1 MINNYNYKY
10 QHYKQYKL
18 LYEMFLFLLGY
29 YCLQK
34 NDINFMEFSMGLYIL
49 NQYYY
54 IKKFLKLLKSLKFL
68 NKNKK
73 MLKTIVKVQ
82 NKYLL
87 HY

>member
-1 MINNYNYKY
+1 MISFNHYNYRY

-18 LYEMFLFLLGY
+18 LYTVFLFLLGY

-34 NDINFMEFSMGLYIL
+34 NDITFMEFSMGLYIL

-54 IKKFLKLLKSLKFL
+54 IKNILKFL
-68 NKNKK
+68 NNNNKNKIISK
-73 MLKTIVKVQ
+73 VK